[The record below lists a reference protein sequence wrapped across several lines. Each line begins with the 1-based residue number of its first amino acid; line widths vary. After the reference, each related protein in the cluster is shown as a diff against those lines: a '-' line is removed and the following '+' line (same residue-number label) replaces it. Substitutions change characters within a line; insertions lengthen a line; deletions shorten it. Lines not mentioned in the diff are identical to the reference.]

1 MVASRWLA
9 SRPSRLILREV
20 SLDTLYKG
28 GRLRLGAYLY
38 VFPSSNVLI
47 IQKQNVDCEKQPSQN
62 ERVLS
67 TACRWC
73 SSVLP
78 DCYEK

>member
-9 SRPSRLILREV
+9 SRPRRLILREV
-20 SLDTLYKG
+20 SLDTLYIG

-38 VFPSSNVLI
+38 VCPRSNVLI

-62 ERVLS
+62 V
-67 TACRWC
+67 
-73 SSVLP
+73 
-78 DCYEK
+78 